1 MNIPEHVKQTA
12 DAVTIPT
19 AFLAW
24 LKLIPFSEIAAA
36 LAAIYTL
43 LRIWEFFSNRRK
55 GKSNG

>member
-1 MNIPEHVKQTA
+1 MSVPEHVKQAA

-36 LAAIYTL
+36 LAAIYTA
-43 LRIWEFFSNRRK
+43 LRIWEFVTKRRK
-55 GKSNG
+55 RKGD